1 MVAGVA
7 LELLKV
13 SGRRR
18 EPYLFPSHA
27 YSIFTYIQ
35 ELELIFSYILRSYLC
50 RLGIEVRWW
59 PSYHSQSFLSTSE
72 PEVTTFDNKMGLSA
86 GPMYRHAAVVLGT
99 LANLVRFP
107 IAVWQCSADCT
118 VTLHCPPPP
127 KAPLRDR
134 AEVLFWRVCF
144 ACVGG
149 CWPRFCKVCRF
160 CDPIHIHGSRGPV
173 KKNRMERARV
183 HYRSANI
190 EYSFGRAHNLS

>member
-1 MVAGVA
+1 MVAQ
-7 LELLKV
+7 LPF
-13 SGRRR
+13 GR
-18 EPYLFPSHA
+18 
-27 YSIFTYIQ
+27 
-35 ELELIFSYILRSYLC
+35 
-50 RLGIEVRWW
+50 VRD
-59 PSYHSQSFLSTSE
+59 PASSSARATQSFLSTSE

-127 KAPLRDR
+127 KAPFRDR

-149 CWPRFCKVCRF
+149 CWPRFC
-160 CDPIHIHGSRGPV
+160 DPIHIHGSHGTV
-173 KKNRMERARV
+173 EEQNGTC
-183 HYRSANI
+183 S
-190 EYSFGRAHNLS
+190 STLSIC